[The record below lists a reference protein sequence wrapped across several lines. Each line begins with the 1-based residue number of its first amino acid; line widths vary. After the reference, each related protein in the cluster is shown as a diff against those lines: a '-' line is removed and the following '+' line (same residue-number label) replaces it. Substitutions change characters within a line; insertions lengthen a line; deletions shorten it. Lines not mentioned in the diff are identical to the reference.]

1 VSDDARVIPTADG
14 SPSLALHCDE
24 YLLIMAQSF
33 WRHRQ
38 NEDCVFELAVRDLP
52 SHRAYLVAAGLQTAV
67 EYLNGLRFDQG
78 MLAWLGSLGA
88 YDRGFLDFLAGLRF
102 GGDLDAVPEG
112 TVTGAAVPL
121 LRVRAPRI
129 EATLLES
136 ALLAIVDH
144 ETMVASKTAR
154 IVEAASGRQ
163 VWDFSLRR
171 LHGVGSGPGVAR
183 AAYIAGAAG
192 TATVVAGRR
201 YGIPLTGTMAHQY
214 LLGFGPDGEQE
225 AFERFLGDYPQRAI
239 LLVDTYDTRRGVERA
254 IAASRSTGISLGAVR
269 LDSGDLDGLSREAR
283 ALLDAAGMDETR
295 IIVSGDLDEW
305 RIQLLVRAGAPV
317 DSFGVGTMLGTSA
330 DAPHLNGIY
339 KLVAVSRPEG
349 LVPVMKWSAAKVTDP
364 GAHQVFRTAEGD
376 TVGLLA
382 EALEGRPLLEPVMRG
397 GLLVAALPVLDAVR
411 ERCRAEREA
420 LPAEV
425 RRLDDFAVWP
435 VRRSPE
441 LLRLRR
447 TLSGDHRAVQGGEP
461 VSQRKSVSGGTALIA
476 VDVQADFLPGGALA
490 VRGGDAVVS
499 ELVALAGEVDV
510 VVASRDLHPPG
521 HSSFTDQGGPW
532 PAHCVVGTPGAAL
545 HPQVDAIADL
555 VVSKGRDPGADAY
568 SAFDGTDL
576 AGLLRSRGV
585 TRVVVGGLATDYCV
599 RATALD
605 SLGAGFETEVVEAAV
620 RAVDFAAGDGDRALE
635 EMRRAGVRVISH
647 VPAGGRR

>member
-14 SPSLALHCDE
+14 SPSLALYCDE

-52 SHRAYLVAAGLQTAV
+52 PHRAYLVAAGLQTAV

-78 MLAWLGSLGA
+78 MLAWLDSLGA

-254 IAASRSTGISLGAVR
+254 IAASRSTGISLGAIR

-339 KLVAVSRPEG
+339 KLVAVSGPEG

-397 GLLVAALPVLDAVR
+397 GLLVAALPGLDAVR

-435 VRRSPE
+435 VRRSPS

-461 VSQRKSVSGGTALIA
+461 VSQRKSVSGGAALIA

-490 VRGGDAVVS
+490 VRGGDAVIS

-510 VVASRDLHPPG
+510 VVASRDFHPPG

-532 PAHCVVGTPGAAL
+532 PVHCVAGTPGAAL

-599 RATALD
+599 CATALD